1 MQSWTALDLL
11 DIERE
16 GWDSL
21 CAGSAAE
28 FYGRV
33 MTDDG
38 LMVLANGMV
47 MDRNQVVEALGQSPP
62 WMSYE
67 LDDVRVVEMGADAA
81 ALVYMGTARRDDGE
95 PFVGAMSSVYQRV
108 GGDWRLALYQQ
119 TPVQQG

>member
-1 MQSWTALDLL
+1 MDRADLL

-21 CAGSAAE
+21 CAGSGAE
-28 FYGRV
+28 FYGRA

-81 ALVYMGTARRDDGE
+81 ALVYMGTARRDGGE